1 MVDRQRKKAVVIDM
15 FLSLGIAIRKKEH
28 KKLGKCQGL
37 REELEKMWK
46 VKAIVVPVITG
57 PLGVVTP
64 KLGERLQQRSLSQ
77 RVQVKILHIYILYI
91 YIFRKLSVLRNKLFT
106 FCSASVLI
114 QASRGNFKL
123 RFAGKTC
130 DWYM

>member
-1 MVDRQRKKAVVIDM
+1 M
-15 FLSLGIAIRKKEH
+15 
-28 KKLGKCQGL
+28 

-77 RVQVKILHIYILYI
+77 RVQVKVLHIYILYI
-91 YIFRKLSVLRNKLFT
+91 YIFRKLSVLRKQTVCFL
-106 FCSASVLI
+106 
-114 QASRGNFKL
+114 QR
-123 RFAGKTC
+123 
-130 DWYM
+130 

>member
-1 MVDRQRKKAVVIDM
+1 MPRVERRA
-15 FLSLGIAIRKKEH
+15 
-28 KKLGKCQGL
+28 
-37 REELEKMWK
+37 REDVEGESNS
-46 VKAIVVPVITG
+46 G
-57 PLGVVTP
+57 PCDNWTTWVVTP

-77 RVQVKILHIYILYI
+77 RVQVKVLHIYILYI
-91 YIFRKLSVLRNKLFT
+91 YIFRKLSVLRNKLFA